1 MKMLIKRKVTFV
13 FFFFLKDDELVYYQ
27 PLFGR
32 RFIISCFIFLSASKW
47 PFPHTKDKRLNPSAG
62 HQQNPMIALKRMG
75 GGGGHRAR
83 SSGFY
88 YPFRSAA
95 AVLRSVRQCTAEWPW
110 HPPCPPKENVCVCV
124 LFQSPQSI
132 SWCCLP
138 SSELVPLLIFVL

>member
-1 MKMLIKRKVTFV
+1 MLIKRKVTFG

-75 GGGGHRAR
+75 GGGEVTERDRQASTTHLGLQPR
-83 SSGFY
+83 SFGQWGN
-88 YPFRSAA
+88 A
-95 AVLRSVRQCTAEWPW
+95 QQWPW